1 MLTASQ
7 SVAGVLRQVGI
18 VLAVAIFVTGLY
30 SNISVAKNSSI
41 DYAKAQISSLN
52 LPQNST
58 AVMEKQAVRQIQE
71 ESSTTSKRNHFSSQE
86 KEAMIQKRYE
96 QALIQ
101 NRAVEASS
109 EVQEEIF
116 QKVTRIVT
124 SELEKMNQKIN
135 RSISNIEKFTKQ
147 RMSNAFISL
156 YKASIIFVGGSAL
169 TALLFDKKSKKRK
182 K

>member
-86 KEAMIQKRYE
+86 KEAMIQK
-96 QALIQ
+96 
-101 NRAVEASS
+101 V
-109 EVQEEIF
+109 
-116 QKVTRIVT
+116 
-124 SELEKMNQKIN
+124 
-135 RSISNIEKFTKQ
+135 
-147 RMSNAFISL
+147 
-156 YKASIIFVGGSAL
+156 
-169 TALLFDKKSKKRK
+169 
-182 K
+182 